1 MDNEEV
7 TMAKIKKTTKK
18 EKIKRAKTSKRIT
31 RVRDYKKE
39 YAEYHSK
46 PEQRANRSN
55 RNKARRKLGLKVGD
69 PREADHIKPID
80 KGGSNAKGNL
90 RAVSRKINRVKY
102 NK

>member
-1 MDNEEV
+1 MDSEEV
-7 TMAKIKKTTKK
+7 TMAKIKKTEKK
-18 EKIKRAKTSKRIT
+18 VKIK

-55 RNKARRKLGLKVGD
+55 RNQARRKLGLKVGD

-80 KGGSNAKGNL
+80 KGGSNVRGNL
-90 RAVSRKINRVKY
+90 RAVSRKVNRVKY

>member
-7 TMAKIKKTTKK
+7 TMAKIT
-18 EKIKRAKTSKRIT
+18 RAKTSKRIT

-80 KGGSNAKGNL
+80 KGGSNQKGNL

>member
-7 TMAKIKKTTKK
+7 TMAKITK
-18 EKIKRAKTSKRIT
+18 AKTRSKIT

-90 RAVSRKINRVKY
+90 RAVSRKVNRVKC

>member
-1 MDNEEV
+1 
-7 TMAKIKKTTKK
+7 MAKITKAKTRSKITKTEK
-18 EKIKRAKTSKRIT
+18 TKKIKRA
-31 RVRDYKKE
+31 RDYKKE

-55 RNKARRKLGLKVGD
+55 RNQARRKLGLKVGD

>member
-1 MDNEEV
+1 
-7 TMAKIKKTTKK
+7 MAKIRPCGKKTTKK
-18 EKIKRAKTSKRIT
+18 VKIK

-69 PREADHIKPID
+69 PREADHIKPVD
-80 KGGSNAKGNL
+80 KGGSNARGNL
-90 RAVSRKINRVKY
+90 RAVSRKVNRVKY

>member
-7 TMAKIKKTTKK
+7 TMAKIKK
-18 EKIKRAKTSKRIT
+18 AKT

-55 RNKARRKLGLKVGD
+55 RNQARRKLGLKVGD

-80 KGGSNAKGNL
+80 KGGSNAKSNL

>member
-1 MDNEEV
+1 
-7 TMAKIKKTTKK
+7 MAKITKAKTRKTSS
-18 EKIKRAKTSKRIT
+18 KIKQ
-31 RVRDYKKE
+31 VRDYKEE

-80 KGGSNAKGNL
+80 KGGSNSKGNL

>member
-7 TMAKIKKTTKK
+7 TMAKITK
-18 EKIKRAKTSKRIT
+18 AKTRSKIT

>member
-1 MDNEEV
+1 
-7 TMAKIKKTTKK
+7 MAKIKKTTKK
-18 EKIKRAKTSKRIT
+18 EKIK

-69 PREADHIKPID
+69 PREADHIKSID

>member
-1 MDNEEV
+1 MDNEDV
-7 TMAKIKKTTKK
+7 TMAKIKKTEKTEETK
-18 EKIKRAKTSKRIT
+18 KIKRVRSTV
-31 RVRDYKKE
+31 VRDYKKE

-80 KGGSNAKGNL
+80 KGGSNARGNL
-90 RAVSRKINRVKY
+90 RAVSRKVNRVKY

>member
-1 MDNEEV
+1 
-7 TMAKIKKTTKK
+7 MAKITK
-18 EKIKRAKTSKRIT
+18 AKTCSKIT

-55 RNKARRKLGLKVGD
+55 RNQARRKLGLKVGD

-90 RAVSRKINRVKY
+90 RAVSRKVNRVKY

>member
-1 MDNEEV
+1 
-7 TMAKIKKTTKK
+7 MAKITKAKTRSKITK
-18 EKIKRAKTSKRIT
+18 AKTSSKIK

-55 RNKARRKLGLKVGD
+55 RNQARRKLGLKVGD

-90 RAVSRKINRVKY
+90 RAVSRKVNRVKY

>member
-1 MDNEEV
+1 
-7 TMAKIKKTTKK
+7 MAKITKAKTSP
-18 EKIKRAKTSKRIT
+18 KIKR

-80 KGGSNAKGNL
+80 KGGSNAKSNL

>member
-1 MDNEEV
+1 
-7 TMAKIKKTTKK
+7 MAKIKKSK
-18 EKIKRAKTSKRIT
+18 KIKRAKTSSKIK

-39 YAEYHSK
+39 YTEYHSN
-46 PEQRANRSN
+46 PEQRKNRSN
-55 RNKARRKLGLKVGD
+55 RNQARRKLGLKVGD

-80 KGGSNAKGNL
+80 KGGSNSKGNL

>member
-7 TMAKIKKTTKK
+7 TMAKITKTEKTEKTKK
-18 EKIKRAKTSKRIT
+18 IK